1 MNIQDLSV
9 LLAAIELAVKRGAFS
24 FLEIGTVGQVAEKL
38 NGFLLEAKKQSEEAT
53 AAAAAEGQPAEEAS
67 APEATA

>member
-53 AAAAAEGQPAEEAS
+53 AAAAEGQPAEEAS